1 MEYLLTAAV
10 LVAMTVTPL
19 PLPPSWLVLAY
30 LSVELDAIPPANLR
44 SLVEVAIRRHLPLGQ
59 LKVLK
64 AAEESERALLNGLVG
79 MLQEQTA

>member
-30 LSVELDAIPPANLR
+30 LSVELDAN
-44 SLVEVAIRRHLPLGQ
+44 VAGIVVAGAVGAATGRTVLAAWTPLFLFFFLGTS
-59 LKVLK
+59 VLFYTE
-64 AAEESERALLNGLVG
+64 A
-79 MLQEQTA
+79 